1 MWGLRTRIV
10 WSLLLLLS
18 LAATVL
24 AQGEPSHLYLG
35 LAYYF
40 QGVERDSEPLKSL
53 ALLELERAVKIE
65 PEAVEPR
72 LALAMAL
79 HSWGRYQ
86 EAAEHYKVLIE
97 TTGIAELRVLLGD
110 ALLAQDRLLEA
121 YNQYDQALSQTE
133 DLSRAHFG
141 SGLILERWGRTE
153 EALRRYEKVQ
163 ELAPDLTANSIR
175 LGRLLVEGGE
185 AERAASVLEEAARY
199 NESPEVFYELAC
211 TYYAAGEPGKAR
223 QTAQRVLQLSP
234 DHPGAAAL
242 LDKISP
248 Q

>member
-1 MWGLRTRIV
+1 MRTRIV

-18 LAATVL
+18 LSAIVL

-40 QGVERDSEPLKSL
+40 QGVERDSEALKSL
-53 ALLELERAVKIE
+53 ALLELERAVKKE

-86 EAAEHYKVLIE
+86 EAVEHYKALIRA
-97 TTGIAELRVLLGD
+97 TGEAELRVLLGD

-121 YNQYDQALSQTE
+121 YNQYDQALTEAE

-141 SGLILERWGRTE
+141 SGVILERWGRTE

-163 ELAPDLTANSIR
+163 ELTPDLTANSIR
-175 LGRLLVEGGE
+175 LGRLLLEGGE
-185 AERAASVLEEAARY
+185 TERAASVLEEAARY

-211 TYYAAGEPGKAR
+211 TYYAAGDPNKA
-223 QTAQRVLQLSP
+223 QQAAQRVMQLAPNHS
-234 DHPGAAAL
+234 GAAAL

>member
-1 MWGLRTRIV
+1 MRTRIV

-18 LAATVL
+18 LSATVV
-24 AQGEPSHLYLG
+24 AQRDGPSHLYLG
-35 LAYYF
+35 FAYYF
-40 QGVERDSEPLKSL
+40 QGVERKSEALNSL
-53 ALLELERAVKIE
+53 ALLELERALKVD

-86 EAAEHYKVLIE
+86 EAVEHYKVLVE
-97 TTGIAELRVLLGD
+97 ATGMAEVRVLLGD

-121 YNQYDQALSQTE
+121 YNQYDQALSEGE

-153 EALRRYEKVQ
+153 EALLRYERVQ

-175 LGRLLVEGGE
+175 LGRLLLEGGE
-185 AERAASVLEEAARY
+185 VERAASVLEEAARY
-199 NESPEVFYELAC
+199 NESPEVVYELARS
-211 TYYAAGEPGKAR
+211 YYAAGQPNKAR
-223 QTAQRVLQLSP
+223 QTAERVLQISP
-234 DHPGAAAL
+234 NHPGAAAL

-248 Q
+248 